1 MQQEYRKFLDRL
13 QLMIQQNKDIAANT
27 LSNIFT
33 MRLIGNKTHG
43 DLAEVGIAEFINQ
56 FMQDYSSV
64 HVGKDLFRAKK
75 KEEDIVVVSKLTNE
89 KIPVSLKAYGI
100 GPLQLSTDKEAF
112 LFPYMEKLGK
122 RLNTSIVTSQKDI
135 DEVLSKKEIS
145 DIFSMNI
152 LPLIYEEKS
161 KRCNIMVFDFDKA
174 KNAVKKIERVE
185 EGEKG
190 RKHPI
195 WKFLDADGNYILE
208 IRYGNKAANAL
219 QRGLWTNTKSAEKY
233 FTSITDGWINYE
245 HNDDL
250 LDLISLALNATS
262 SGHKKANAILQED
275 ITSFMQ
281 QVGPKRAE

>member
-1 MQQEYRKFLDRL
+1 MQLL
-13 QLMIQQNKDIAANT
+13 IQQYKDVAVNT

-33 MRLIGNKTHG
+33 MRSIGNKTHG

-75 KEEDIVVVSKLTNE
+75 KEEDIVVVSKSTGKE
-89 KIPVSLKAYGI
+89 IPISLKAYGI
-100 GPLQLSTDKEAF
+100 GPLQLSTDKKAN
-112 LFPYMEKLGK
+112 LFSDMEDWGK
-122 RLNTSIVTSQKDI
+122 RLNTSVVTSQSDI
-135 DEVLSKKEIS
+135 DELLSEEKFS

-152 LPLIYEEKS
+152 LPLIYDEKS
-161 KRCNIMVFDFDKA
+161 NRCNIMVFDFDKA
-174 KNAVKKIERVE
+174 KKAVAKIERIE
-185 EGEKG
+185 EGKRG

-195 WKFLDADGNYILE
+195 WKFLDADDNYILE
-208 IRYGNKAANAL
+208 IRYGDQSANAL
-219 QRGLWTNTKSAEKY
+219 QRGLWTNTKLAETY
-233 FTSITDGWINYE
+233 FTSITGGWINYE

-281 QVGPKRAE
+281 QVGSKRAE

>member
-1 MQQEYRKFLDRL
+1 MQKEYRKFLDRL

-100 GPLQLSTDKEAF
+100 GPLQLSTNKKAN
-112 LFPYMEKLGK
+112 LFSDMEDWGK
-122 RLNTSIVTSQKDI
+122 RLNTSVVTSQSDI
-135 DEVLSKKEIS
+135 DELLSEEKFS

-152 LPLIYEEKS
+152 LPLIYDEKS
-161 KRCNIMVFDFDKA
+161 NRCNIMVFDFDKA
-174 KNAVKKIERVE
+174 KKAVAKIERIE
-185 EGEKG
+185 EGKRG

-195 WKFLDADGNYILE
+195 WKFLDADDNYILE
-208 IRYGNKAANAL
+208 IRYGDQSANAL
-219 QRGLWTNTKSAEKY
+219 QRGLWTNTKLAETY
-233 FTSITDGWINYE
+233 FTSITGGWINYE

-281 QVGPKRAE
+281 QVGSKRAE